1 MLPMRRTVCE
11 EEILIMRISSPAF
24 EEDGMIPDEYSKEGG
39 NKQPPLVFEDVP
51 ATARSLALIVD
62 DPDAPQGTF
71 THWLVFNMQPTV
83 RELCGNSSAV
93 PMEQGRNDYGQTSY
107 GGPKP
112 PSGEHRYFFKLYALD
127 DKLSVSRGASRLELE
142 EAMIGHV
149 IAEAEYVGRFA
160 AHEMAGK

>member
-1 MLPMRRTVCE
+1 
-11 EEILIMRISSPAF
+11 MRISSPAF
-24 EEDGMIPDEYSKEGG
+24 EEGGTIPDEYSKEGG
-39 NKQPPLVFEDVP
+39 NKQPPLIFEDVP

-71 THWLVFNMQPTV
+71 THWLAFNIPTSV
-83 RELCGNSSAV
+83 RQILEGGTAV
-93 PMEQGRNDYGQTSY
+93 QMEQGRNDYGQTGY

-112 PSGEHRYFFKLYALD
+112 PSGEHRYFFKLFALD

-149 IAEAEYVGRFA
+149 IAEAEYVGRFT
-160 AHEMAGK
+160 AHEMAH

>member
-1 MLPMRRTVCE
+1 
-11 EEILIMRISSPAF
+11 MRISSPAF
-24 EEDGMIPDEYSKEGG
+24 EEGG
-39 NKQPPLVFEDVP
+39 NKQPPLIFEEVP
-51 ATARSLALIVD
+51 ATTRSLALVVD

-71 THWLVFNMQPTV
+71 THWIAFNIPPTV
-83 RELCGNSSAV
+83 REIRGESSAV
-93 PMEQGRNDYGQTSY
+93 PMEQGRNDYGQCSY

-112 PSGEHRYFFKLYALD
+112 PFGEHRYFFKLYALD
-127 DKLSVSRGASRLELE
+127 DKLSVSRCAPRLELE